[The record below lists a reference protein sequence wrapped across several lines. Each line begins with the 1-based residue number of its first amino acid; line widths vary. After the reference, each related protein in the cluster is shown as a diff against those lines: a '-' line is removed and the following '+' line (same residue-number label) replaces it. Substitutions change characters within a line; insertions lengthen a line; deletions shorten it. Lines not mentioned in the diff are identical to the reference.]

1 MTFEVTVDTEEGEDR
16 GRTGLGVGQDY
27 QETADELDSIL
38 YTIRKLVLA
47 ASVDQTTMLVLHKK
61 DRMLADSKIRRV
73 NNMSFV
79 MVSLIVL
86 GGLLQVF
93 MIRRLFEVK
102 Y

>member
-1 MTFEVTVDTEEGEDR
+1 MER
-16 GRTGLGVGQDY
+16 GGKIGLGEVREY
-27 QETADELDSIL
+27 QETAEELDSIL
-38 YTIRKLVLA
+38 FTIRKLVVT
-47 ASVDQTTMLVLHKK
+47 ASAVQTRMLVLHGKG
-61 DRMLADSKIRRV
+61 RMLADRKIRRV